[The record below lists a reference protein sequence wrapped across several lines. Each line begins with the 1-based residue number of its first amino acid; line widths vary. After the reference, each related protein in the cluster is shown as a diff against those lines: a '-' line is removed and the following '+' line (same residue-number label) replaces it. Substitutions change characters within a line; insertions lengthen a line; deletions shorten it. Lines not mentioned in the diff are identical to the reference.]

1 MIFILCKNI
10 ILCIVSHQCVYVYLQ
25 CTCAYYIY
33 IHYHVLL
40 DYNEYNT
47 PRHWKA
53 ILQFLASIPILRVC
67 KALKAQLSPHLT
79 VNQLG
84 ATSLQEYQRT
94 KKVMKRTDRSV
105 EKAPKTVCFLG
116 WESLA
121 CCEGSS
127 GWSCLGYCQN
137 RPDSLSQCHEVSCL
151 KLLQAPN
158 QRVKW

>member
-1 MIFILCKNI
+1 MSKYNPMHSQSPMCICIFTMYMCL
-10 ILCIVSHQCVYVYLQ
+10 L
-25 CTCAYYIY
+25 Y

-67 KALKAQLSPHLT
+67 KALKAQLSPHVT

-94 KKVMKRTDRSV
+94 KKVMERTDRSV
-105 EKAPKTVCFLG
+105 EKAPKTTFVFWDG
-116 WESLA
+116 
-121 CCEGSS
+121 
-127 GWSCLGYCQN
+127 N
-137 RPDSLSQCHEVSCL
+137 R
-151 KLLQAPN
+151 
-158 QRVKW
+158 